1 MSIFTKSRISAQ
13 EIYNQAYTY
22 VTDKF
27 AQVNKVF
34 TLSSA
39 YGQILSV
46 ISELSSFIFYF
57 IEDSLTEQNILTASR
72 TQSIQGLARL
82 AGHNVTRAISSTGE
96 LSIRVKKI
104 PTIQGDQIIIPN
116 YTRLQC
122 LNNSK
127 TYILNLTEEQL
138 RMNITGKQTYYTQV
152 VQGELQQQIF
162 TGDGTPLQSF
172 TAVTKGNVLV
182 DNFFVKVYVNGERWT
197 LYDSI
202 YDMPR
207 NGKGY
212 LAKTGI
218 SGGLDVYFGNV
229 NFGMAPPTGS
239 EIRVEYLLTGG
250 EGGNIREGQ
259 AVSFNWID
267 SGYSVL
273 GEEVDLNEY
282 VDVQMSELITF
293 GSNPEPTYL
302 TRLIAPMTS
311 RSFVLANPTNYIVFL
326 QKFNYFSIIDAF
338 TTFDDQYLDDDNV
351 IYLFLVPDISKRLL
365 DTENYFTV
373 PAKYFSL
380 TPQEETKVLN
390 LIEDSGSKIVT
401 TVVKILKPV
410 NRRYIINISLI
421 VFEGYSQDVIKNS
434 IIARLSDY
442 FLALRRRDIV
452 PQSDLVRLIENIEG
466 VDTVNV
472 NFMSE
477 DNEIS
482 KKTNPSAPV
491 IGLDDLGNIVIA
503 REEFPLIRGGWTDR
517 NGVFYAD
524 GIYTDKPCSVNIIV
538 KKTTPRTV
546 NTMIFQDSM
555 NTIMKT

>member
-1 MSIFTKSRISAQ
+1 MSLFTKSKISAQ
-13 EIYNQAYTY
+13 EIYNQAYAY

-46 ISELSSFIFYF
+46 ISELSTLIFFF
-57 IEDSLTEQNILTASR
+57 IEDSLTEQNIQTASR

-82 AGHNVTRAISSTGE
+82 AGHNPTRAISSTGE
-96 LSIRVKKI
+96 VSLNVKKI

-116 YTRLQC
+116 YTRIQC

-127 TYILNLTEEQL
+127 TYILNLVEEQMRL
-138 RMNITGKQTYYTQV
+138 NITGGQTYYAQV
-152 VQGELQQQIF
+152 MQGELQTQIY

-172 TAVTKGNVLV
+172 AAVTKGNVLV
-182 DNFFVKVYVNGERWT
+182 DNFFVKVYVNGEKWVA
-197 LYDSI
+197 YDSI

-212 LAKTGI
+212 LVKTGI
-218 SGGLDVYFGNV
+218 SGGLDIYFGNT

-239 EIRVEYLLTGG
+239 EIRIEYLLTGG

-259 AVSFNWID
+259 DVTFKWID
-267 SGYSVL
+267 SGYSVV
-273 GEEVDLNEY
+273 GEEVDLNDH
-282 VDVQMSELITF
+282 VNANMSQLITF

-302 TRLIAPMTS
+302 TRLIAPLTS

-326 QKFNYFSIIDAF
+326 QKFNYFSIIDAY

-351 IYLFLVPDISKRLL
+351 IYLFLVPDITKRLL

-373 PAKYFSL
+373 PAKYFTL

-401 TVVKILKPV
+401 TVVKIVKPV
-410 NRRYIINISLI
+410 NRRYVINISLI
-421 VFEGYSQDVIKNS
+421 VFEGYSQDMIKNT
-434 IIARLSDY
+434 IISRLSDY
-442 FLALRRRDIV
+442 FLSLRRRDIV
-452 PQSDLVRLIENIEG
+452 PQSDLVRLIENVDG

-472 NFMSE
+472 NFISE
-477 DNEIS
+477 DNEVS
-482 KKTNPSAPV
+482 KKANPSAAT
-491 IGLDDLGNIVIA
+491 IGLDDLGNITIA
-503 REEFPLIRGGWTDR
+503 RNEFPLIRGGWTDR
-517 NGVFYAD
+517 NGVFYTD
-524 GIYTDKPCSVNIIV
+524 GIYSDKPCSVNIIV
-538 KKTTPRTV
+538 KKTTPMTV
-546 NTMIFQDSM
+546 NTQIFQDSM
-555 NTIMKT
+555 SNIMKT

>member
-22 VTDKF
+22 VTNKF
-27 AQVNKVF
+27 AQANKVF

-96 LSIRVKKI
+96 LSIKVKKI

-138 RMNITGKQTYYTQV
+138 RMNTTGKQTYYAQV

-182 DNFFVKVYVNGERWT
+182 DNFFVKVYVNGEKWT

-282 VDVQMSELITF
+282 ADVQMSELITF

-351 IYLFLVPDISKRLL
+351 IYLFLIPDISKRLL

-373 PAKYFSL
+373 PARYFSL

-401 TVVKILKPV
+401 TVVKILKPI

-434 IIARLSDY
+434 IISRLSDY

-482 KKTNPSAPV
+482 KKANPSAPT

-524 GIYTDKPCSVNIIV
+524 GIYSDKPCSVNIIV